1 MPRSWSHAGMLP
13 RCAMGSSDRAHHLR
27 GCTWFS
33 QAFCFIQI
41 FLLHGANR
49 IYAGTA
55 RFTGDKSKKSNS
67 KSDQWMFS
75 IAAKRPDATTPPSTA
90 ATTSPALRETAGPLT
105 VTATALTTHAG
116 RHKQRH
122 AGTDVFSRLFLW
134 RVWKFVGSCLRFR
147 TPPTPPPSWRKGVI
161 GGVRGSR
168 LFPLEQRRAV
178 AMRRSG
184 WNARTCPLHPTT
196 CPPPCLHT
204 HTHTHYNGNNL
215 NDTYASGVYI
225 YRCLL

>member
-1 MPRSWSHAGMLP
+1 MLP

-33 QAFCFIQI
+33 QAFFFSFKYSYSTVPIGYMREQKP
-41 FLLHGANR
+41 
-49 IYAGTA
+49 A
-55 RFTGDKSKKSNS
+55 RFTGDKSKKNNS

-168 LFPLEQRRAV
+168 LLPLEQRRAV
-178 AMRRSG
+178 ALRRSG
-184 WNARTCPLHPTT
+184 
-196 CPPPCLHT
+196 
-204 HTHTHYNGNNL
+204 
-215 NDTYASGVYI
+215 
-225 YRCLL
+225 